1 MAGVTDAIDLDLAV
15 DLASLMVAAGR
26 VPPPSAWVDG
36 LVAARQESLI
46 EGFF

>member
-1 MAGVTDAIDLDLAV
+1 MAGVTDSIELEDAV
-15 DLASLMVAAGR
+15 DLASMMVAAGR
-26 VPPPSAWVDG
+26 VPHPSAWVDG